1 MNIKILADRT
11 TKKERWPARLLSTTF
26 PDSARKQ
33 FLRTGFQGVKRLLWQ
48 RSLITNN
55 DQVESQ
61 VSTGTTLV
69 AVEFEGGVVIGADS
83 RTSMVSFPLI
93 RTNYIFKGHFDFC
106 MFPLCGFLGFKLSL
120 FTGHLGCQQGDRQT
134 HPSHR

>member
-1 MNIKILADRT
+1 M
-11 TKKERWPARLLSTTF
+11 
-26 PDSARKQ
+26 
-33 FLRTGFQGVKRLLWQ
+33 KRLLWQ
-48 RSLITNN
+48 RSLTLDQVDRSLLPNN

-93 RTNYIFKGHFDFC
+93 LTNYIFKGHFDFS
-106 MFPLCGFLGFKLSL
+106 MFPLCGFLGFKQSL
-120 FTGHLGCQQGDRQT
+120 YRELGLPTG
-134 HPSHR
+134 